1 MWIIAICIVFWLASY
16 GGMPSPAN
24 EIVRLL
30 SELGFVASVI
40 GCIIAWFQD
49 EKARKTEKPN
59 LMTFHGT
66 YPEYKQALAEWEKA
80 HEVPLNNLPLN
91 ERLSKRNCKHNVSHG
106 HDRDDKC
113 SSCGGI
119 KIYGQPYCTECL
131 DLYKSSPKEPMPEGI
146 PEKHRMM
153 LWAVRQ
159 SIIIDF
165 LDGKIDESTA
175 KQEMVE
181 AVDYVKQVINLRQ
194 KLKEEHACQ
203 KLQHTQYLQERLSIA
218 ERLSPK

>member
-113 SSCGGI
+113 SICGGI

-153 LWAVRQ
+153 LWAVL
-159 SIIIDF
+159 SYPGFYPFPSVPSLFSD
-165 LDGKIDESTA
+165 DGSFSA
-175 KQEMVE
+175 E
-181 AVDYVKQVINLRQ
+181 ARPFSYNALRPWPQ
-194 KLKEEHACQ
+194 ASCP
-203 KLQHTQYLQERLSIA
+203 
-218 ERLSPK
+218 SPLPVPPAFGTDNPIPLPRHP